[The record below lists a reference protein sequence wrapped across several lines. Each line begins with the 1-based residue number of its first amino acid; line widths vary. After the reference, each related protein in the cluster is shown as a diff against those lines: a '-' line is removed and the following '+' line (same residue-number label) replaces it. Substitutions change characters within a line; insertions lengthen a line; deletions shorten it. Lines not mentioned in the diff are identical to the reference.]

1 MTNADKIRS
10 MTDEELARYLIV
22 DVEAEAIRRAGR
34 YLTQGEI
41 ERVVRDCS
49 DWLKQEADNG

>member
-22 DVEAEAIRRAGR
+22 DVEVEAIRRAGR

-41 ERVVRDCS
+41 EQAVRDCT
-49 DWLKQEADNG
+49 DWLKKEDEQ

>member
-1 MTNADKIRS
+1 MTNADKIRA
-10 MTDEELARYLIV
+10 MTDEELARYLIA

-41 ERVVRDCS
+41 EQAVRDCT
-49 DWLKQEADNG
+49 DWLKQEVKE